1 MGVPSFMETHIYIYK
16 HMMNITMIMINITW
30 QTNYGLWYNHR
41 HIYICIYYLSAK
53 TKNHDEHNLAN
64 QLWILVGK
72 T

>member
-1 MGVPSFMETHIYIYK
+1 
-16 HMMNITMIMINITW
+16 MMNITMIMINITW

-41 HIYICIYYLSAK
+41 HIYIYYLSAK

-64 QLWILVGK
+64 QLWIMVGK